1 MNNET
6 RARATMAG
14 FVTATAL
21 LALLAVGAG
30 GCGGGSDTAPPTD
43 NDPDMGTP
51 IVTTGP
57 YQPLTVGST
66 WTYHVDDQG
75 VVYDKQSSVDA
86 FEDMGGAIAGTM
98 GFKVRETV
106 KAAIQLTWYEQTATD
121 VRRHHDQLG
130 DDMGRQLSDEWY
142 SPYLLRVDEAPEH
155 LQAGATWT
163 INYTKTETT
172 SSKPTT
178 TTNQAETWTVDAVD
192 IVTAV
197 PAGTF
202 NALKVTRTD
211 TADGSTKTQWF
222 VRGVG
227 KVRERTGAGHFEEL
241 TAYTIAP

>member
-1 MNNET
+1 MSTET
-6 RARATMAG
+6 RVRATIAG
-14 FVTATAL
+14 LATATAL

-30 GCGGGSDTAPPTD
+30 GCGGGSDTPPTTGD
-43 NDPDMGTP
+43 DADVGTP
-51 IVTTGP
+51 TPTTGP

-75 VVYDKQSSVDA
+75 VVYDKQSSVEA
-86 FEDMGGAIAGTM
+86 FEDMGGDIAGTM

-106 KAAIQLTWYEQTATD
+106 KAAIQLTWYEQTGTD
-121 VRRHHDQLG
+121 VRRHHDQLA
-130 DDMGRQLSDEWY
+130 DDTGRQLSDEWY

-155 LQAGATWT
+155 LVQGATWT
-163 INYTKTETT
+163 INYTHTKTT

-178 TTNQAETWTVDAVD
+178 TSNHAESWTVDGVD
-192 IVTAV
+192 VVTAV

-211 TADGSTKTQWF
+211 TSDGSTKTQWF

-227 KVRERTGAGHFEEL
+227 KVRERTGNGHFEEL
-241 TAYTIAP
+241 TAYNIAP

>member
-1 MNNET
+1 MSTET
-6 RARATMAG
+6 RARATIAG
-14 FVTATAL
+14 LATATTL

-30 GCGGGSDTAPPTD
+30 GCKSGSDTAPPPGD
-43 NDPDMGTP
+43 DADVGTP
-51 IVTTGP
+51 TVTTGP

-75 VVYDKQSSVDA
+75 VVYDKQSTVEA
-86 FEDMGGAIAGTM
+86 FEDMGGAVAGTM
-98 GFKVRETV
+98 GFKVRETI
-106 KAAIQLTWYEQTATD
+106 KASVQLTWYEVTGTD
-121 VRRHHDQLG
+121 VRRHHDQLA
-130 DDMGRQLSDEWY
+130 DDTGRQLSDEWY

-163 INYTKTETT
+163 INYTQTKTT

-178 TTNQAETWTVDAVD
+178 TTNQTETWTVDAVD
-192 IVTAV
+192 VVTAV

-241 TAYTIAP
+241 TSYTIAP

>member
-1 MNNET
+1 MQRLPLCSRCSRSGPAVAGAAPT
-6 RARATMAG
+6 RRRR
-14 FVTATAL
+14 
-21 LALLAVGAG
+21 
-30 GCGGGSDTAPPTD
+30 TD
-43 NDPDMGTP
+43 DDADVGTP
-51 IVTTGP
+51 TVTTGP

-75 VVYDKQSSVDA
+75 VVYDKQSTVEA

-106 KAAIQLTWYEQTATD
+106 KAAIQLTWYEQTGTD
-121 VRRHHDQLG
+121 VRRHHDQLA
-130 DDMGRQLSDEWY
+130 DDTGRQLSDEWY

-155 LQAGATWT
+155 LVAGATWT
-163 INYTKTETT
+163 INYTQTKTT
-172 SSKPTT
+172 SSKPTA

>member
-1 MNNET
+1 MSTET
-6 RARATMAG
+6 RARATIAG
-14 FVTATAL
+14 LATATAL

-30 GCGGGSDTAPPTD
+30 GCGGGSDTAPPNAD
-43 NDPDMGTP
+43 DQDVGTP
-51 IVTTGP
+51 TVTTGP

-75 VVYDKQSSVDA
+75 VVYDKQSSVEA

-106 KAAIQLTWYEQTATD
+106 KAAIQLTWYEQTGTD
-121 VRRHHDQLG
+121 VRRHHDQLA
-130 DDMGRQLSDEWY
+130 DDTGRQLSDEWY
-142 SPYLLRVDEAPEH
+142 DPYLLRVDEAPEH
-155 LQAGATWT
+155 LVAGATWT
-163 INYTKTETT
+163 INYAHTKTT
-172 SSKPTT
+172 SSKPTA

-211 TADGSTKTQWF
+211 TADGTTKTQWF